1 MYGLKIFDGGGGM
14 SVFLF
19 SGVVSLV
26 IWVIAIRGKDKK
38 YQGLIDK

>member
-1 MYGLKIFDGGGGM
+1 MYALKIFDGGGGM

-26 IWVIAIRGKDKK
+26 IWVIAIRGKDQKNQEPIQK
-38 YQGLIDK
+38 